1 MEVTK
6 SLFQQQLHYLN
17 KSRCKAVIT
26 AFDESFNPMIN
37 IVGPNHSVIL
47 NVEEFSKLIG
57 EEGVLLNYFN
67 TGDETWTP
75 VKYDGLELQFQVISG
90 NRVIKMIDGRQNVLY
105 LAQKSFEELYALKP
119 LIYYRLDLLKQQN
132 FQSFYFDVLR
142 GTVRINGDVEQYIKA
157 KLSSMVKNIN
167 ALSMLEVLHV
177 LPNKIRTDLNQLR
190 QY

>member
-6 SLFQQQLHYLN
+6 SLFQQQLQYLN

-26 AFDESFNPMIN
+26 ALDESFNPMIS

-67 TGDETWTP
+67 SGDETWTP
-75 VKYDGLELQFQVISG
+75 IKYEGLELQFQVISG
-90 NRVIKMIDGRQNVLY
+90 NRVIKMIDGRQNIIY
-105 LAQKSFEELYALKP
+105 LAQKSLEELYALKP

-142 GTVRINGDVEQYIKA
+142 GAVRMSGDVEQNIKA

-177 LPNKIRTDLNQLR
+177 LPNKIRTDLSRLR